1 MNRQLQRRGFRVSV
15 LLVILLAT
23 QTIVAQETS
32 TEQGEQP
39 LQALEL
45 IHATLSYKLAAV
57 ELQLAEQFNREI
69 EDSLSGVIDGQTRY
83 QTLKMKLIPSTVLE
97 RLKSNIAIAQT
108 KLELAE
114 TGSTARPKE
123 VQLRHAQ
130 EKARLAQIRL
140 DSAKESKTTKSSV
153 TRELQIKRL
162 KIVSDIAKLRL
173 KMPER
178 PEYLLEQVDILQWQI
193 DKLSDQFML
202 LEMRISAIEDRL
214 ETSKD

>member
-1 MNRQLQRRGFRVSV
+1 MNRQLPRRGIRVSV

-23 QTIVAQETS
+23 QTIVAQETTS
-32 TEQGEQP
+32 EQGEQP

-45 IHATLSYKLAAV
+45 IHAKLSFNLAEV

-69 EDSLSGVIDGQTRY
+69 EDSISSVVDDKTRY

-97 RLKSNIAIAQT
+97 RLKSNIAIAGT
-108 KLELAE
+108 KLKLAE
-114 TGSTARPKE
+114 TGSTARPRE
-123 VQLRHAQ
+123 VQLQHAQ

-140 DSAKESKTTKSSV
+140 DTVKESKTTTSTV
-153 TRELQIKRL
+153 ARELEIKRL
-162 KIVSDIAKLRL
+162 KIMSDIAKLRL
-173 KMPER
+173 QMPER

-202 LEMRISAIEDRL
+202 LEMRITAIEDRL
-214 ETSKD
+214 EGSND